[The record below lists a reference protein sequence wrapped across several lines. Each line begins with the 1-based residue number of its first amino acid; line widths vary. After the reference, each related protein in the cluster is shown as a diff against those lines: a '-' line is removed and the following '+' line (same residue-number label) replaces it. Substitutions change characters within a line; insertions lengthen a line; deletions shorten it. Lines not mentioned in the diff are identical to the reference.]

1 MIAKFVLEI
10 DIVKGNMKSIARNR
24 KALRDFEVI
33 ETFEAGIVLK
43 GSEVKSIR
51 AGRVSL
57 RDSYAK
63 VKNDEIWLY
72 GMHISPY
79 EKAGIFIP
87 DPKRR
92 RKLLL
97 HKREIRK
104 LRHRTEEKGYTIIA
118 LELYFKKGK
127 AKVKIALAAGRREY
141 QKKRYLLEKQNER
154 DKERELQRY
163 LKGKKE

>member
-1 MIAKFVLEI
+1 LKIIAK
-10 DIVKGNMKSIARNR
+10 NR
-24 KALRDFEVI
+24 KAFRDFELFDR
-33 ETFEAGIVLK
+33 FEAGIVLI

-57 RDSYAK
+57 KDAYAK
-63 VKNDEIWLY
+63 VKNGEVWLY

-97 HKREIRK
+97 HRREIMK
-104 LRHRTEEKGYTIIA
+104 LKSRTEERGLTIVP
-118 LELYFKKGK
+118 LEIYFKRGLV
-127 AKVKIALAAGRREY
+127 KVKIALAKGRREY
-141 QKKRYLLEKQNER
+141 QKKRYLLQKQQER
-154 DKERELQRY
+154 DKERELKEY
-163 LKGKKE
+163 FKKKG

>member
-1 MIAKFVLEI
+1 MKIIAK
-10 DIVKGNMKSIARNR
+10 NR
-24 KALRDFEVI
+24 KAFRDFELFDR
-33 ETFEAGIVLK
+33 FEAGIVLI

-57 RDSYAK
+57 KDAYAK
-63 VKNDEIWLY
+63 VKNGEVWLY

-97 HKREIRK
+97 HRREIMK
-104 LRHRTEEKGYTIIA
+104 LKSRTEERGLTIVP
-118 LELYFKKGK
+118 LEIYFKRGLV
-127 AKVKIALAAGRREY
+127 KVKIALAKGRREY
-141 QKKRYLLEKQNER
+141 QKKRYLLQKQQER
-154 DKERELQRY
+154 DKERELKEY
-163 LKGKKE
+163 FKKKG

>member
-1 MIAKFVLEI
+1 MHCQGEILKIIAK
-10 DIVKGNMKSIARNR
+10 NR
-24 KALRDFEVI
+24 KAFRDFELFDR
-33 ETFEAGIVLK
+33 FEAGIVLI

-57 RDSYAK
+57 KDAYAK
-63 VKNDEIWLY
+63 VKNGEVWLY

-97 HKREIRK
+97 HRREIMK
-104 LRHRTEEKGYTIIA
+104 LKSRTEERGLTIVP
-118 LELYFKKGK
+118 LEIYFKRGLV
-127 AKVKIALAAGRREY
+127 KVKIALAKGRREY
-141 QKKRYLLEKQNER
+141 QKKRYLLQKQQER
-154 DKERELQRY
+154 DKERELKEY
-163 LKGKKE
+163 FKKKG

>member
-1 MIAKFVLEI
+1 
-10 DIVKGNMKSIARNR
+10 MKIIARNR
-24 KALRDFEVI
+24 KAFRDFELF
-33 ETFEAGIVLK
+33 EKFEAGIMLE

-57 RDSYAK
+57 KDAYAK
-63 VKNDEIWLY
+63 IKNEEIWLY

-97 HKREIRK
+97 HKREIMK
-104 LRHRTEEKGYTIIA
+104 LKSRTEERGLTIVPI
-118 LELYFKKGK
+118 ELYFKNGIV
-127 AKVKIALAAGRREY
+127 KVKIALAKGRREY
-141 QKKRYLLEKQNER
+141 QKKRYLLSKQQER
-154 DKERELQRY
+154 DKERELRDY
-163 LKGKKE
+163 LKRKDYK

>member
-1 MIAKFVLEI
+1 MKIIAK
-10 DIVKGNMKSIARNR
+10 NR
-24 KALRDFEVI
+24 KAFRDFELFDR
-33 ETFEAGIVLK
+33 FEAGIVLI

-57 RDSYAK
+57 KDAYAK
-63 VKNDEIWLY
+63 VKNGEVWLY

-97 HKREIRK
+97 HRREIMK
-104 LRHRTEEKGYTIIA
+104 LKSRTEERGLTIVP
-118 LELYFKKGK
+118 LEIYFKRGLVKI
-127 AKVKIALAAGRREY
+127 KIALAKGRREY
-141 QKKRYLLEKQNER
+141 QKKRYLLQKQQER
-154 DKERELQRY
+154 DKERELKEY
-163 LKGKKE
+163 FKKKG